1 MSRRARR
8 KLARIFMLES
18 SNRMFI
24 DQAKIQVRAGK
35 GGDGVVHFRR
45 EKYVPRGGPD
55 GGDGGKGGDVIL
67 EVVPTLNTLSSFRH
81 QTRYRAEDGANG
93 AKQNMTGR
101 SGADLVIS
109 VPPGTIVINDDSQEV
124 LGDLVAPEQRLVVAR
139 GGRGGRGNTHFANA
153 VHQVPRVAEK
163 GEPPEER
170 NLRLEL
176 KLIADIGIVGVP
188 NAGKSTFLA
197 AVSNAKPKIAPYP
210 FTTLEPNLGV
220 ANLDDETSL
229 VLADIPGLIEGAH
242 QGVGLGHDFLRHIQ
256 RTRVLIHLLDGLA
269 ADPLLDLAQIN
280 SELALFDPD
289 LGKKPQVVALN
300 KIDLPEVQ
308 ARWQDIAR
316 RLKGKGYEAF
326 SISAVTGA
334 NVRKVLYRAAQLLE
348 EAPPPAPVAE
358 IPIYKLESDPQAFS
372 IERSGEGW
380 RVSGEAIERAAAM
393 TYWEHFQSV
402 RRFQRI
408 LETLGIDK
416 ALRQAGVQVGDT
428 VFIGDFELEWQE

>member
-1 MSRRARR
+1 
-8 KLARIFMLES
+8 LARIFMLEGYS
-18 SNRMFI
+18 GMFI
-24 DQAKIQVRAGK
+24 DQANIKVRAGK
-35 GGDGVVHFRR
+35 GGDGMVHFRR

-67 EVVPTLNTLSSFRH
+67 EVVATLNTLSSFRH
-81 QTRYRAEDGANG
+81 QTRYQAEDGANG

-109 VPPGTIVINDDSQEV
+109 VPPGTIVIDDDRQEV
-124 LGDLVAPEQRLVVAR
+124 LGDLVSAEQRLVVAR

-153 VHQVPRVAEK
+153 VHQAPRVGER

-176 KLIADIGIVGVP
+176 KLIADIGIVGAP

-197 AVSNAKPKIAPYP
+197 AVSNAKPKIASYP

-220 ANLDDETSL
+220 ADLDDETVL

-242 QGVGLGHDFLRHIQ
+242 QGVGLGHEFLRHIQ

-269 ADPLLDLAQIN
+269 DDPLLDLAQIN
-280 SELALFDPD
+280 SELALFDPE
-289 LGKKPQVVALN
+289 LAQKPQVVALN
-300 KIDLPEVQ
+300 KIDLPEVLE
-308 ARWQDIAR
+308 RWPEISSK
-316 RLKGKGYEAF
+316 LKKKGYEAF
-326 SISAVTGA
+326 SVSAVAGT
-334 NVRKVLYRAAQLLE
+334 NVRQVLYRAAQLLE
-348 EAPPPAPVAE
+348 QTPIPVPAAEVPVYRA
-358 IPIYKLESDPQAFS
+358 ESDPRTFT
-372 IERSGEGW
+372 IEKINMGW

-428 VFIGDFELEWQE
+428 VYIGDFELEWQD

>member
-1 MSRRARR
+1 
-8 KLARIFMLES
+8 MLES
-18 SNRMFI
+18 NNYMFI

-101 SGADLVIS
+101 SGADLIIS
-109 VPPGTIVINDDSQEV
+109 VPPGTIVIDDQSQEV
-124 LGDLVAPEQRLVVAR
+124 LGDLVTPAQRLVVAR
-139 GGRGGRGNTHFANA
+139 GGRGGRGNSHFANA
-153 VHQVPRVAEK
+153 VQQAPRIAER
-163 GEPPEER
+163 GEPPQEC

-176 KLIADIGIVGVP
+176 RLIADIGIVGVP
-188 NAGKSTFLA
+188 NAGKSTLLA

-220 ANLDDETSL
+220 AILDEETSL

-269 ADPLLDLAQIN
+269 DDPLLDLAQIN

-289 LGKKPQVVALN
+289 LAKKPQVVALN

-308 ARWQDIAR
+308 ERWPEVSR
-316 RLKGKGYEAF
+316 RLKGKGYEAL
-326 SISAVTGA
+326 SISAMAGT
-334 NVRKVLYRAAQLLE
+334 NVRQVLYRAAQLLE
-348 EAPPPAPVAE
+348 EALPPAPVAE
-358 IPIYKLESDPQAFS
+358 VPVYRVDSDPQAFT

-380 RVSGEAIERAAAM
+380 RVHGEAIERAAAM

-428 VFIGDFELEWQE
+428 VYIGDFELEWQD